1 MNLVSHTGTD
11 ISTRLCFDPSLARG
25 YGVSMS
31 LPGTAWRKLPIG
43 VQAFRKVRE
52 EGRYYVGK
60 TPWIERL
67 VDEGN
72 Q

>member
-25 YGVSMS
+25 YGVSMT
-31 LPGTAWRKLPIG
+31 LPAPARRKLPIG